1 MRNFLT
7 RQTRK
12 WCVNLRI
19 KAGGVP
25 ITEFVGLSSK
35 INSYIREDHKGGKTA
50 RGIKKNVITKHIKHN
65 DYKNTIFN
73 NEQIYNRIKS
83 IRSKNHQL
91 NSYELKK
98 VSLSCIDDK
107 HNATKHRTK
116 IFLKKINLKR
126 NFSNEKYF
134 LIVDTKFQA
143 IIVSVNVASKVG
155 VGWLQLLPPTGINWY
170 SFFLYFSFHT
180 THFSSE
186 SSESLRTASNAH
198 LLIASQLS

>member
-12 WCVNLRI
+12 RCVNLRI

-116 IFLKKINLKR
+116 IF
-126 NFSNEKYF
+126 
-134 LIVDTKFQA
+134 
-143 IIVSVNVASKVG
+143 
-155 VGWLQLLPPTGINWY
+155 
-170 SFFLYFSFHT
+170 
-180 THFSSE
+180 
-186 SSESLRTASNAH
+186 
-198 LLIASQLS
+198 

>member
-1 MRNFLT
+1 MNFIT
-7 RQTRK
+7 ANIFTCHVTPKVAQFFDK
-12 WCVNLRI
+12 ADKKVVRI

-91 NSYELKK
+91 SSYELKK

-116 IFLKKINLKR
+116 IF
-126 NFSNEKYF
+126 
-134 LIVDTKFQA
+134 
-143 IIVSVNVASKVG
+143 
-155 VGWLQLLPPTGINWY
+155 
-170 SFFLYFSFHT
+170 
-180 THFSSE
+180 
-186 SSESLRTASNAH
+186 
-198 LLIASQLS
+198 